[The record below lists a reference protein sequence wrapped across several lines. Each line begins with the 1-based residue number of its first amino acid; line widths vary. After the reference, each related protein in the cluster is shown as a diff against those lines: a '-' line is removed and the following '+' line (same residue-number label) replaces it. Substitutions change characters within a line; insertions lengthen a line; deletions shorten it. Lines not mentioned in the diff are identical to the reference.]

1 MDPKQKT
8 KQLLKILIGV
18 AWIDGI
24 IQTEER
30 DYLHKVAQDKGLAE
44 EPDIKP
50 LLSELKLIQATQCY
64 QWVEEYLGDNASEE
78 DYQDLLESLSALIYS
93 DGEVQTQEA
102 QLLSKLQ
109 LMDPAQE
116 LGKSRFD
123 RLLRPIQRLYRRAI
137 SQKS

>member
-50 LLSELKLIQATQCY
+50 LLSELKPIQATQCY

-109 LMDPAQE
+109 LMDPAQ
-116 LGKSRFD
+116 GPSKSRFD
-123 RLLRPIQRLYRRAI
+123 KLLRPIQRLYRQAV
-137 SQKS
+137 SQQS